1 MSKNQ
6 SQVRYWYK
14 TNETRSIWVNA
25 RSVAGLITSAVVAI
39 AYFAEPR
46 KYFQQKS
53 KIQIIVLLPNGCQG
67 LEHTRIKK

>member
-14 TNETRSIWVNA
+14 TNETRSIWVDA
-25 RSVAGLITSAVVAI
+25 RSVAGLITSAVVAF

-46 KYFQQKS
+46 KYF
-53 KIQIIVLLPNGCQG
+53 N
-67 LEHTRIKK
+67 KKLKFRL